1 MVRSRLVR
9 GLRGTARW
17 TVVAAGLC
25 ALAFA
30 GCGGGTRQD
39 AGETAT
45 TYTVDVVKA
54 SFPLSQRIAG
64 QSRMDITVNNSGAK
78 TIPNIAVTV
87 EGADGAAPSQAFGVA
102 DQQVGLADS
111 SRPIW
116 IVDRGP
122 YGGDTAYVNT
132 WTLGALRPQQE
143 KTFTWF
149 VTPTVAG
156 THTVRYRVAAGLNGK
171 AKAQLAGG
179 GAPAGTP
186 GIMELAGPTGL
197 ELVARGNGSGVFGSW
212 TVDAFGLPAYRY
224 TLDQSAHQC
233 QDERDDGQRREQR
246 NEK

>member
-1 MVRSRLVR
+1 MTVVRSRLVR

-17 TVVAAGLC
+17 TVVAAGLG

-39 AGETAT
+39 AAEKSA
-45 TYTVDVVKA
+45 TYTVNVVKA
-54 SFPLSQRIAG
+54 TFPPSQRLAG
-64 QSRMDITVNNSGAK
+64 QVRMVITVNNAGVK
-78 TIPNIAVTV
+78 TIPNIAVTI
-87 EGADGAAPSQAFGVA
+87 EGADGAAPAQAFGA
-102 DQQVGLADS
+102 DDPQVGLADP

-132 WTLGALRPQQE
+132 WTLGTLRPHQE

-171 AKAQLAGG
+171 ARARLAGG
-179 GAPAGTP
+179 GAAAGTFTVAVSAKPAGVKVSPNGDVTSSPPSSKATP
-186 GIMELAGPTGL
+186 PGYPVT
-197 ELVARGNGSGVFGSW
+197 
-212 TVDAFGLPAYRY
+212 P
-224 TLDQSAHQC
+224 
-233 QDERDDGQRREQR
+233 
-246 NEK
+246 

>member
-9 GLRGTARW
+9 GLRGTTRW
-17 TVVAAGLC
+17 TVVAAGLG
-25 ALAFA
+25 ALALA

-39 AGETAT
+39 ASEKSA
-45 TYTVDVVKA
+45 TYTVNVVQA
-54 SFPLSQRIAG
+54 SFPQSQRLAG
-64 QSRMDITVNNSGAK
+64 QVRMVITVNNAGGQ
-78 TIPNIAVTV
+78 TIPNIAVTI
-87 EGADGAAPSQAFGVA
+87 EGADGASPAQAFGV
-102 DQQVGLADS
+102 DDPQVGLADP

-132 WTLGALRPQQE
+132 WTLGTLRPHQE

-179 GAPAGTP
+179 GAAAGTFTVAISAKPAGVKVSPNGNVTSSPPSSKATP
-186 GIMELAGPTGL
+186 PGYSVTP
-197 ELVARGNGSGVFGSW
+197 
-212 TVDAFGLPAYRY
+212 
-224 TLDQSAHQC
+224 
-233 QDERDDGQRREQR
+233 
-246 NEK
+246 

>member
-17 TVVAAGLC
+17 TVVAAGVG
-25 ALAFA
+25 ALALA

-39 AGETAT
+39 ASEPSG
-45 TYTVDVVKA
+45 TYTVNVVRA
-54 SFPLSQRIAG
+54 SFPQAQRIAG
-64 QSRMDITVNNSGAK
+64 QVRMVITVNNAGGK
-78 TIPNIAVTV
+78 TIPDIAVTI
-87 EGADGAAPSQAFGVA
+87 EGADGAAPAQAFGA
-102 DQQVGLADS
+102 SDQQVSLADT

-132 WTLGALRPQQE
+132 WTLGTLRPHQE
-143 KTFTWF
+143 KTFIWF

-179 GAPAGTP
+179 GAAAGTFTVAVSAKPAGVKVSPNGDVTSSPPSSKARPP
-186 GIMELAGPTGL
+186 GYP
-197 ELVARGNGSGVFGSW
+197 VA
-212 TVDAFGLPAYRY
+212 P
-224 TLDQSAHQC
+224 
-233 QDERDDGQRREQR
+233 
-246 NEK
+246 